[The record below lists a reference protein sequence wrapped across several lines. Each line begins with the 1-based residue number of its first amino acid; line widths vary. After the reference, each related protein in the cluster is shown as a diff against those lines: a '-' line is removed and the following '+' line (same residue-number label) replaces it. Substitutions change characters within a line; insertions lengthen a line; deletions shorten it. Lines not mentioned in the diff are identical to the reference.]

1 MNLFEPGAQGA
12 PEPRRKPPPNHYAR
26 VMKTQRM
33 WALSAGL
40 VALGSGVLGTG
51 AQAATLADALPAGAL
66 LTLETQNAKGAF
78 DRLLG
83 LGADLGEMFGDE
95 GEVQDALDGVREVL
109 AGSLAQEGTV
119 GVFAVGQPG
128 KPFMPQV
135 LGVTRATGAAAD
147 VFADLV
153 GEKKGARVGNF
164 TFHRQGS
171 LFVGTAQGLVYFS
184 SDKDL
189 LMGYLGRLSGKNAP
203 RLGSSPTYTVP
214 TRSLGAQELSMYLNF
229 SATAQVVRSQL
240 DRIRLPRLLSP
251 LVDALDTL
259 GQYAGGFTTTK
270 EGLSAASAQVVN
282 RAGKD
287 TPLARMLTHQTTFGV
302 QDIVPADA
310 ESVRASACAPESGA
324 YTARWLTRLDLF
336 EPFGFLTDSQLASHL
351 ERSGQYL
358 GDECAQVTLAGGAR
372 AGLQLSD
379 PLASLNYTVS
389 YHRVRD
395 RAAAEAHLPEYAA
408 SVNRAIAG
416 LGESLDRL
424 IKEEGGLPG
433 AALPGGLNTQA
444 ATDAALSGLGDV
456 GELLGSLKMV
466 YGFRGDYLVIAFR
479 DAALQAALDP
489 ARPALKDDA
498 AFRAADLPL
507 TGAGWQFGRNLP
519 DFSAEDFSNAVLGA
533 TAPETEQPETERA
546 EPAPRETPPEA
557 NLTPEERAALDELD
571 ALLAG
576 EGTRSSGADAVTE
589 QIGAVASDLINRY
602 DGMNVSKSVRGNVVL
617 GKANVLYRW

>member
-1 MNLFEPGAQGA
+1 MK
-12 PEPRRKPPPNHYAR
+12 RK
-26 VMKTQRM
+26 RM
-33 WALSAGL
+33 GALSAGL
-40 VALGSGVLGTG
+40 LALGSGALGTG
-51 AQAATLADALPAGAL
+51 ARAATLADALPAGAL
-66 LTLETQNAKGAF
+66 VTLETQNAKGAF

-83 LGADLGEMFGDE
+83 VGADLGAIFGE
-95 GEVQDALDGVREVL
+95 EAEVQGALDGVREVL

-128 KPFMPQV
+128 QPFMPQV

-171 LFVGTAQGLVYFS
+171 LFVGMAQGLVYFS
-184 SDKDL
+184 SDKAL
-189 LMGYLGRLSGKNAP
+189 LMGYLGRLSGKDAP
-203 RLGSSPTYTVP
+203 RLGTSPAYTVP
-214 TRSLGAQELSMYLNF
+214 TRLLGAPELSMYLNF
-229 SATAQVVRSQL
+229 SATAKVVRSQL
-240 DRIRLPRLLSP
+240 ARIRLPRLLSP

-259 GQYAGGFTTTK
+259 GQYAGGLTTTK
-270 EGLSAASAQVVN
+270 EGLSAVSAQVVN
-282 RAGKD
+282 REGKD
-287 TPLARMLTHQTTFGV
+287 TPLARMLTHQTTFSV

-372 AGLQLSD
+372 AGLQLDD
-379 PLASLNYTVS
+379 PLASLNSAVF

-395 RAAAEAHLPEYAA
+395 RAAAVAHLPEYAA
-408 SVNRAIAG
+408 SVNQAIAG
-416 LGESLDRL
+416 LGASLDRL

-456 GELLGSLKMV
+456 GKAVGSLKMV

-489 ARPALKDDA
+489 ARPALGADP
-498 AFRAADLPL
+498 AFRAAGLPL

-519 DFSAEDFSNAVLGA
+519 DFSPEEFSSAILGA
-533 TAPETEQPETERA
+533 APPVTERA

-557 NLTPEERAALDELD
+557 NLTPEEQAALDELD

-576 EGTRSSGADAVTE
+576 GGTRSGGADAVTE
-589 QIGAVASDLINRY
+589 QVGAVVSNLINRY
-602 DGMNVSKSVRGNVVL
+602 DGMNMSKSLRGNVVL